1 MAQEVDGLL
10 FLPMEMAGAS
20 IGCYRRAAR
29 ARRVLSGGIRMDTIP
44 LEVQKREV
52 LGKKN
57 RTLRREGTTP
67 AHVFG
72 HGVKSQA
79 LQGSTSEIE
88 RVVERAGKSRLIGLK
103 IAGEKR
109 ARNVVVKEV
118 QRKPGSGM
126 LYHVDFYQIRT
137 KEKVTVEV
145 PVHVVGVAPAL
156 ENTANKLEI
165 ELPELTIDCLPT
177 QIPSRLDV
185 DISPL
190 INASDAIRVKDVVV
204 ADGIHIHNQPELPVV
219 KIIVEKKRGPE
230 VEAIPSEEVEV
241 VAAAEPVAEA
251 PKEEP
256 GSKAE

>member
-1 MAQEVDGLL
+1 
-10 FLPMEMAGAS
+10 
-20 IGCYRRAAR
+20 
-29 ARRVLSGGIRMDTIP
+29 MDTIP
-44 LEVQKREV
+44 LELQKREV
-52 LGKKN
+52 FGKKN

-79 LQGSTSEIE
+79 VQGSTSEIE

-137 KEKVTVEV
+137 KERVTVEV
-145 PVHVVGVAPAL
+145 PVHVVGLAPAL
-156 ENTANKLEI
+156 ENTANKLEV
-165 ELPELTIDCLPT
+165 ELAELTIDCLPT

-185 DISPL
+185 DVNPL
-190 INASDAIRVKDVVV
+190 EKAFDAVRVKDLSL
-204 ADGIHIHNQPELPVV
+204 ADGIHVHNSPELVVV
-219 KIIVEKKRGPE
+219 KITVEKKRGPE
-230 VEAIPSEEVEV
+230 GEAAPSEEVEV

-256 GSKAE
+256 SPKAE

>member
-1 MAQEVDGLL
+1 
-10 FLPMEMAGAS
+10 
-20 IGCYRRAAR
+20 
-29 ARRVLSGGIRMDTIP
+29 MDTIP

-52 LGKKN
+52 FGKKT

-88 RVVERAGKSRLIGLK
+88 RVVERAGKSRLVGLK

-109 ARNVVVKEV
+109 VRSVVVKEV

-126 LYHVDFYQIRT
+126 LYHVDFYQVRT
-137 KEKVTVEV
+137 KEKMTVEV
-145 PVHVVGVAPAL
+145 PIHVVGVAPVL

-185 DISPL
+185 DVSPL
-190 INASDAIRVKDVVV
+190 VKASDAVRVKDLSL
-204 ADGIHIHNQPELPVV
+204 AEGIHVHNSPDLVVV
-219 KIIVEKKRGPE
+219 KIVVERKKTPE
-230 VEAIPSEEVEV
+230 GEAAPSEEVEV
-241 VAAAEPVAEA
+241 VAATESAAEA
-251 PKEEP
+251 PKAEP
-256 GSKAE
+256 SAKAE

>member
-1 MAQEVDGLL
+1 
-10 FLPMEMAGAS
+10 
-20 IGCYRRAAR
+20 
-29 ARRVLSGGIRMDTIP
+29 MDTIP
-44 LEVQKREV
+44 LEVQKRDV

-109 ARNVVVKEV
+109 VRNVVVKEV

-137 KEKVTVEV
+137 KEKVTLEV
-145 PVHVVGVAPAL
+145 PVHVVGQAPAL
-156 ENTANKLEI
+156 ENTANKLEV
-165 ELPELTIDCLPT
+165 ELAELTIDCLPT
-177 QIPSRLDV
+177 QIPSRVDV
-185 DISPL
+185 DVSSLEKP
-190 INASDAIRVKDVVV
+190 SDAVRVKDLSL
-204 ADGIHIHNQPELPVV
+204 AEGINVHNSPDLVVV

-230 VEAIPSEEVEV
+230 MEAVPSEEVEV